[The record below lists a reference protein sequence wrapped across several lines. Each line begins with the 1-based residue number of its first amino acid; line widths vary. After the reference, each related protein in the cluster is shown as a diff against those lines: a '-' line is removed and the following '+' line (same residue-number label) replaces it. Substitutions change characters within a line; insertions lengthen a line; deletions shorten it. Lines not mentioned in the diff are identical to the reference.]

1 MFHNSP
7 WSSVLHLEKKLPL
20 LNLSILASKFFVL
33 GSLGKILQVFFRDR
47 RYTCHNFIMQN
58 KFLT

>member
-33 GSLGKILQVFFRDR
+33 GSLRKILQVFFQRQKVHLPQF
-47 RYTCHNFIMQN
+47 HNA
-58 KFLT
+58 K